1 MQHLSDTPPDG
12 DFVRYVERL
21 TERNAATA
29 SVGRDDMLEPAKAG
43 ARQTRPPE
51 AERHAGVPGPALPQ
65 PFAGIAV
72 WSHVKWLVALWIGIQ
87 LLANFLPWAGFLFL
101 PAVLAYA
108 AWVIFKV
115 QRHPAG
121 ALVHRVRDL
130 LAQAAQAAHAAPETT
145 KMPSSFPKKPK

>member
-1 MQHLSDTPPDG
+1 MEHPSDTPADG
-12 DFVRYVERL
+12 DFVRYLERL
-21 TERNAATA
+21 TASNAAA
-29 SVGRDDMLEPAKAG
+29 AKGPRDDKLEPGKIRRMQHA
-43 ARQTRPPE
+43 PP
-51 AERHAGVPGPALPQ
+51 AATGNAAVPVPVFKQ
-65 PFAGIAV
+65 PFAGIAI

-108 AWVIFKV
+108 VWVIFKV